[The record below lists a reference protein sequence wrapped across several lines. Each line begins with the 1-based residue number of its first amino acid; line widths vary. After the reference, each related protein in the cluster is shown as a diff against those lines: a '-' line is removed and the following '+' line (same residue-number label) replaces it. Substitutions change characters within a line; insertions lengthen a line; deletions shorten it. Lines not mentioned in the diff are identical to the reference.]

1 MKYNLVMTRTYVTEM
16 TIVADDEASAWD
28 WINDNAEVIYEAELE
43 QMNVINEE
51 SSLVPKT
58 PSPNEKDE
66 LEALAYEIVR
76 KLRGYSHVEDFIP
89 SEMHEALAKMVA
101 PID

>member
-1 MKYNLVMTRTYVTEM
+1 MKYNLVMSRTYVTEM
-16 TIVADDEASAWD
+16 IVVADDEASAWD
-28 WINDNAEVIYEAELE
+28 WINDNAEAIYEAELE

-51 SSLVPKT
+51 SSLEPAT

-66 LEALAYEIVR
+66 LVSLAFEIMR

-89 SEMHEALAKMVA
+89 REMHEALAKMVA
-101 PID
+101 LTD

>member
-1 MKYNLVMTRTYVTEM
+1 MKYNLVMSRTYVTEM
-16 TIVADDEASAWD
+16 IVVADDEASAWD
-28 WINDNAEVIYEAELE
+28 WINDNAEAIYEAELE

-51 SSLVPKT
+51 SSLEPVT

-66 LEALAYEIVR
+66 LVSLAFEIMR

-101 PID
+101 LTD